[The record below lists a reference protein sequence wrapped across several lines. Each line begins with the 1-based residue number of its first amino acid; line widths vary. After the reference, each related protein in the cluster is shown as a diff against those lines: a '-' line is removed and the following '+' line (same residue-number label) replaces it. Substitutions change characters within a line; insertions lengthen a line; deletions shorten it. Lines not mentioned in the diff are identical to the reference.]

1 MTLQSAPAVFLM
13 MMMMM
18 IIIIMMWMTPMP
30 CIYLVPKPLY
40 LLPSSLSLWYC
51 AKPDSLC

>member
-1 MTLQSAPAVFLM
+1 MTLQSAPAVFL